1 MKKQAHEI
9 IVSPVISEKSTA
21 LSEKQNKYV
30 FKVDKKANKIEIR
43 KAVEKIF
50 KVNVT
55 AVNTMQYLGKK
66 KRVRKSEGMTAS
78 WKKAVVT
85 LKSGQKIDF
94 T

>member
-1 MKKQAHEI
+1 MEKQAHV
-9 IVSPVISEKSTA
+9 IVISPVISEKSTA

-43 KAVEKIF
+43 KAIEEIF
-50 KVNVT
+50 KVSVT
-55 AVNTMQYLGKK
+55 AVNTMNYMGKK
-66 KRVRKSEGMTAS
+66 KRVRKSEGKTAS

-85 LKSGQKIDF
+85 LKEGQKIDF